1 MNFGQESP
9 PTMVRVS
16 LRHTVPL
23 LLGSLTILLVGSGA
37 GAGRHAWHTA
47 SGAEARSTKAAL
59 PTVVVLPDT
68 QYYASSFPEIL
79 ADQTRWIVD
88 QKEHRNIAVALHLGD
103 IVDTSNDVSQW
114 QVANSSMRVM
124 DGRVPYVIVPGNHD
138 TDASRAGLIDDYFG
152 PSTMPWIGGTMDKG
166 KIENTYTLVDIGAQQ
181 WLILGLEFCPRN
193 AVVTWADGILKN
205 YPHLPAIIVTHAF
218 LYEDGS
224 RYGMSAPGLADPQP
238 AGQRF
243 APEAFGYTRSEGIND
258 GEQIWRKLIEPNR
271 NVRLV
276 LCGHDNGVALLS
288 TFRPDGSIVHQVL
301 SDYQWLYQGTA
312 DYAGGSGYLRLL
324 EFDYR
329 KKEIRVRTYSPY
341 LNRYITDDTNQ
352 FTLSLDL

>member
-1 MNFGQESP
+1 
-9 PTMVRVS
+9 MVRAS

-23 LLGSLTILLVGSGA
+23 LLGSLTILFVGSGA
-37 GAGRHAWHTA
+37 GAGRHAWHSA
-47 SGAEARSTKAAL
+47 SGAEARSSKAAL

-88 QKEHRNIAVALHLGD
+88 QKVHRNIAAAIHLGD
-103 IVDTSNDVSQW
+103 IVDSAGDKSQW
-114 QVANSSMRVM
+114 RVADSALRTM
-124 DGRVPYVIVPGNHD
+124 DGRVPYVLVPGNHD
-138 TDASRAGLIDDYFG
+138 TDANRVGLIDDYFS
-152 PSTMPWIGGTMDKG
+152 PTTMPWIGGTMDEG
-166 KIENTYTLVDIGAQQ
+166 KIENNYTLVDIGARQ
-181 WLILGLEFCPRN
+181 WLVLGLEFGPRD
-193 AVVTWADGILKN
+193 AALTWADNVLKT
-205 YPHLPAIIVTHAF
+205 YPTLPAIIVTHAY

-224 RYGMSAPGLADPQP
+224 RYGMAEPGLADPQP
-238 AGQRF
+238 TEQRF

-258 GEQIWRKLIEPNR
+258 GEQIWRKLIVPNR

-288 TFRPDGSIVHQVL
+288 TFRPDGSLVHQVL

-341 LNRYITDDTNQ
+341 LNRYMTDDANQ